1 MGVQALRGVEEVSE
15 KLIDPQAAVDYMIRE
30 SGTFAK
36 AKGERIYMEEFRKSK
51 KALLMKSFEGQS
63 IAAQERDAYAHPD
76 YIALLDGL
84 RLAVEAEEA
93 ARWMLIAAQA
103 RVEVWRSQEASARGQ
118 DRATR

>member
-1 MGVQALRGVEEVSE
+1 MSE